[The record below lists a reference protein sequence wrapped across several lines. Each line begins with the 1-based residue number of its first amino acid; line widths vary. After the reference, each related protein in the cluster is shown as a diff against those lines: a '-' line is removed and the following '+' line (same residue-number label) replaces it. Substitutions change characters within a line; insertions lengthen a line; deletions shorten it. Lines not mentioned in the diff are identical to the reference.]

1 NPEQEAN
8 TPAMLSKQRNS
19 REQTSQIRQRIIEDQ
34 HMAEHHHSSDH
45 RPLCPACVQ
54 RMQLTRVV
62 PRGIYVWEQVIFQC
76 HLCDIAL
83 TQAGGGGLW
92 TNAFSEVGS

>member
-1 NPEQEAN
+1 
-8 TPAMLSKQRNS
+8 
-19 REQTSQIRQRIIEDQ
+19 
-34 HMAEHHHSSDH
+34 MAEHHHSSDH

-83 TQAGGGGLW
+83 TQAGGGGRVPRWASRLSPW
-92 TNAFSEVGS
+92 ANYSL